1 MSRLAV
7 LIRKMVRSDLHGV
20 SDLDFAS
27 FDTGWTE
34 TMYEGELEKEFS
46 VYYVAEENG
55 RIIGYAGIWC
65 IMETADVSRIAV
77 AGTERRRGI
86 GAALMRCI
94 IAEAG
99 RRGCERVM
107 LEVNEQNAAAR
118 HMYEGFGF
126 RAIDLRKGYYGDGSA
141 VIMELCPIAAAKGA
155 EN

>member
-1 MSRLAV
+1 M
-7 LIRKMVRSDLHGV
+7 IRKMVRSDLHDV

-99 RRGCERVM
+99 RRECERVM
-107 LEVNEQNAAAR
+107 LEVNERNTAAR
-118 HMYEGFGF
+118 HMYESFGF
-126 RAIDLRKGYYGDGSA
+126 KAIDIRKGYYGDGSA
-141 VIMELCPIAAAKGA
+141 VIMELSPIADAKGA